1 MQALTTTWT
10 TFSLLLTMKCPLI
23 CMKSFRFLFPSEG
36 WDQCVKLW
44 ADEGGAT
51 YQKQQAGKR
60 FIQNRPQ
67 GQDKWTAGSGKH
79 NRRLDKLNWTNDY
92 TNWTNEGMWRRWT
105 EAEKHGRGE
114 RGTKGAGK
122 EPEERREHGWAD
134 RGELMQVW
142 RELGEE
148 HRMETAHRGNRARD
162 TTHTKKNM
170 LNTKLRA
177 RWHEADKN
185 ATPFS
190 HVPNITRLSIWWSVC
205 RKC

>member
-92 TNWTNEGMWRRWT
+92 TNWTNEGMWHRWT

-114 RGTKGAGK
+114 RVEEPRVQGRRRKNTGNTAGLTEVTWCRCGGNWGRSTGWKQHTEETEHETPHAQKGT
-122 EPEERREHGWAD
+122 
-134 RGELMQVW
+134 
-142 RELGEE
+142 
-148 HRMETAHRGNRARD
+148 
-162 TTHTKKNM
+162 
-170 LNTKLRA
+170 
-177 RWHEADKN
+177 
-185 ATPFS
+185 
-190 HVPNITRLSIWWSVC
+190 C
-205 RKC
+205 